1 MLWLLFLSL
10 PCLEGSVPVTP
21 DLDPGTELVGII
33 GGHDA
38 PPGKWP
44 WQVGLWVNLIGNR
57 WKLYCGGSLIHPQW
71 VLTAAHCIRGRN
83 SAPFNFKV
91 QVGRVRSSDNH
102 TVKVAKVICHPKY
115 NVSQEASGGADVA
128 LLKLVAPVTLSNLV
142 KWVALPPASFTVPP
156 GRRCWVT
163 GWGDINS
170 SVPLPPP
177 YHLQEVEV
185 PIRADEFCRRQ
196 YRKIN
201 RFIKDD
207 MLCAGSKGQDSCQ
220 GDSGGPLV
228 CNWRGT
234 WFQVGVVSWGKG
246 CGLSNFP
253 GVYTRVTYYLSWIY
267 HYVHSSPRAMGRNK
281 DAVSMS

>member
-44 WQVGLWVNLIGNR
+44 WQVGLWVNLI
-57 WKLYCGGSLIHPQW
+57 
-71 VLTAAHCIRGRN
+71 
-83 SAPFNFKV
+83 
-91 QVGRVRSSDNH
+91 
-102 TVKVAKVICHPKY
+102 
-115 NVSQEASGGADVA
+115 
-128 LLKLVAPVTLSNLV
+128 
-142 KWVALPPASFTVPP
+142 
-156 GRRCWVT
+156 
-163 GWGDINS
+163 
-170 SVPLPPP
+170 VPLPPP